1 MAESADKY
9 LRAIETVYRRWLT
22 GEVSQE
28 DALFEI
34 GDLLARAETGA
45 APPKPA
51 AKPRSDR

>member
-9 LRAIETVYRRWLT
+9 LHAIEMVYRRWLA

-34 GDLLARAETGA
+34 GDLLARAETGT
-45 APPKPA
+45 PP
-51 AKPRSDR
+51 PRPGRTPESDG